1 LLAQKAARGFG
12 MKVIGYD
19 PYLTTSRSNDLETV
33 TDLEWLFRNADVVSL
48 HLPLSESTIGT
59 IGSREFSWMKTSAY
73 FVNASRGGIVKEDD
87 LVEALKTGEIAGAGI
102 DVFEVEPP
110 DPSNPL
116 FQLDNVIVSPHSA
129 ALTKEASVRMAVHA
143 AMQVDQVLRGE
154 KPDWAVNE
162 LLNKE
167 MSI

>member
-1 LLAQKAARGFG
+1 
-12 MKVIGYD
+12 
-19 PYLTTSRSNDLETV
+19 
-33 TDLEWLFRNADVVSL
+33 
-48 HLPLSESTIGT
+48 
-59 IGSREFSWMKTSAY
+59 MKTSAY